1 MWRIFFFYI
10 KKSSSLI
17 LSNDCLPGTAVLDEI
32 QKLYWT
38 AKGLANILCAQ
49 FNIYLLVNSHS
60 IKPIVHNVDPSIF
73 WRQHKER
80 HQGLRKDDRVET

>member
-1 MWRIFFFYI
+1 MRMIFFYI
-10 KKSSSLI
+10 KKSSSFI

-38 AKGLANILCAQ
+38 AKGLAIILCAQ

-60 IKPIVHNVDPSIF
+60 I
-73 WRQHKER
+73 
-80 HQGLRKDDRVET
+80 